1 MVINFIKPKITIY
14 DHPSKMPLWNFL
26 QYLETR
32 DLHFFTKEHKEH
44 KDLSDIMTNFF
55 GFYIELSKNNSI
67 INRFGIIHDIMRYRR
82 KYQTVDLLVKTL
94 YNFPEKGD
102 IGQFKEFIEQ
112 LSLWNYKIDTTKD
125 IFRQLETIHTRI
137 QGLKTKITLL
147 ENELKE
153 EDAKT
158 VVTIESQMISVERGL
173 ELRYKLNSKEITVLE
188 WIEYQKQLSELIER
202 QKNGK

>member
-1 MVINFIKPKITIY
+1 
-14 DHPSKMPLWNFL
+14 
-26 QYLETR
+26 
-32 DLHFFTKEHKEH
+32 
-44 KDLSDIMTNFF
+44 MTNFF